1 MKLIGDFINL
11 IPWLPLKT
19 VWSENCS
26 LATWPN
32 DEVIY
37 FSSIINGTNWTNVR
51 KKEGLKNTFD
61 RECSLWDFSSGR
73 RTTIFLSYFRSLFL
87 LYISSLTNDDF
98 VFYRGRYFFQTNKG
112 SRKNIFWILLTVL
125 STRQNETKVLL
136 QRNKITYTMIY
147 RTLSLTSIL
156 KNQKYS

>member
-1 MKLIGDFINL
+1 MKLNGDFINL

-19 VWSENCS
+19 VWSENCR

-37 FSSIINGTNWTNVR
+37 FSSIINGTNSTNVR

-73 RTTIFLSYFRSLFL
+73 RTTIFLSYFRSFLL

-98 VFYRGRYFFQTNKG
+98 VLYRGPYLFPTNKG
-112 SRKNIFWILLTVL
+112 SRKKLFLNTAHCFILLSKMKRKCYYKEIKL
-125 STRQNETKVLL
+125 IEPWFIENYL
-136 QRNKITYTMIY
+136 
-147 RTLSLTSIL
+147 
-156 KNQKYS
+156 